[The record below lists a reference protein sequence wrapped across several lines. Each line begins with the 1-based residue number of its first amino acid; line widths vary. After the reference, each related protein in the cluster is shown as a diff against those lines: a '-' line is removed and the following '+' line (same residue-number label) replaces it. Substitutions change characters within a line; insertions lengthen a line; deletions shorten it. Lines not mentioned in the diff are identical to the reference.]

1 MRMALIHLQRRNEN
15 LSEKTIKKKIVYI
28 YIYIYI
34 LNQNKPR
41 FRFRLCV
48 LVKLKIIDHMA
59 TLEYKIDKR
68 KKSITMK

>member
-1 MRMALIHLQRRNEN
+1 MF
-15 LSEKTIKKKIVYI
+15 KK
-28 YIYIYI
+28 
-34 LNQNKPR
+34 QNNPR
-41 FRFRLCV
+41 FRVRLCV